1 VVLSSIP
8 VLLLRSFLI
17 AQRKGKTMTISKPK
31 MREKASSLWLVR
43 NPSIWNDYQM
53 GTPIEILAIRY
64 NLAIKTI
71 ENIVR
76 AFKNCPENP
85 RRWHWE
91 QSQGWKWKPKSLATI
106 RRENRLKFQHRPAP
120 EITKEQ
126 NQRGTATY
134 MTFTYKG
141 KEHTVEATT
150 FGAIVDLWNQDRSIA
165 SLITKVEVR

>member
-1 VVLSSIP
+1 
-8 VLLLRSFLI
+8 
-17 AQRKGKTMTISKPK
+17 MTISKPK
-31 MREKASSLWLVR
+31 MREKASSLWLLR

-53 GTPIEILAIRY
+53 GTPVTVLAFRY
-64 NLAIKTI
+64 NLATKTI

-85 RRWHWE
+85 RRWFWE

-106 RRENRLKFQHRPAP
+106 RRENRLKFQHRLKAP

-134 MTFTYKG
+134 MTFTYEG

-150 FGAIVDLWNQDRSIA
+150 FGAILDLWNQNGSVA
-165 SLITKVEVR
+165 ITKVKVR

>member
-1 VVLSSIP
+1 
-8 VLLLRSFLI
+8 
-17 AQRKGKTMTISKPK
+17 MTISKPK

-141 KEHTVEATT
+141 KEHTVETTT
-150 FGAIVDLWNQDRSIA
+150 FGAILDLWNQDRSIA

>member
-1 VVLSSIP
+1 
-8 VLLLRSFLI
+8 
-17 AQRKGKTMTISKPK
+17 MTISKPK

-141 KEHTVEATT
+141 KEHTVEDTT
-150 FGAIVDLWNQDRSIA
+150 FGAILDLWNQDRSIA